1 MISEMQDVE
10 RGIFQLHNGLSQA
23 SRDVD
28 RLGTKADTQDLRDRL
43 KNRLHDL
50 KAKAMR
56 LGTQVRDLH
65 GEQKSEKTAKLTK
78 NLQDALKQLSVVLDN
93 AESKQAASLPRHTM
107 PSQQAAPE
115 AQEQAGDDVEQ
126 QALLQQQK
134 QQSDAVFVGQMEH
147 QEALIQEQHEGI
159 EEIHR
164 DLQEEMATLVNDQGY
179 MIDDIEANVT
189 RTAARVQEGTQQ
201 LVKADKS
208 QRSVRQKKYLVGVS
222 QLAPFKLSVH

>member
-1 MISEMQDVE
+1 MTGGCTGLPAQLRDKQTTPYGYASCNLCNSALQEMQDVE

-78 NLQDALKQLSVVLDN
+78 NLQVGPSLPICLKRLH
-93 AESKQAASLPRHTM
+93 SKQ
-107 PSQQAAPE
+107 E
-115 AQEQAGDDVEQ
+115 
-126 QALLQQQK
+126 
-134 QQSDAVFVGQMEH
+134 
-147 QEALIQEQHEGI
+147 
-159 EEIHR
+159 
-164 DLQEEMATLVNDQGY
+164 
-179 MIDDIEANVT
+179 
-189 RTAARVQEGTQQ
+189 TAHST
-201 LVKADKS
+201 D
-208 QRSVRQKKYLVGVS
+208 
-222 QLAPFKLSVH
+222 

>member
-1 MISEMQDVE
+1 MDMPPAASAVHPLQEMQDVE

-78 NLQDALKQLSVVLDN
+78 NLQVGPSPAGGLKRLH
-93 AESKQAASLPRHTM
+93 SKQET
-107 PSQQAAPE
+107 
-115 AQEQAGDDVEQ
+115 AQ
-126 QALLQQQK
+126 
-134 QQSDAVFVGQMEH
+134 ST
-147 QEALIQEQHEGI
+147 I
-159 EEIHR
+159 
-164 DLQEEMATLVNDQGY
+164 
-179 MIDDIEANVT
+179 
-189 RTAARVQEGTQQ
+189 
-201 LVKADKS
+201 
-208 QRSVRQKKYLVGVS
+208 
-222 QLAPFKLSVH
+222 